1 MAASVDF
8 WFEFASTYS
17 YLAVSRVE
25 QEALA
30 AGVVVAWRPFLLGPI
45 FKEQGWSDSPFNV
58 YPVKGRYMWRDLE
71 RLCDGYG
78 IPFKRPTQFPRN
90 GLLAARVTLAG
101 GDAGWVPGFVK
112 RAYRANFAEDRNI
125 ADAAVLSEL
134 LRDVGADPTTVVAEA
149 GSDAVK
155 AKLRA
160 NTEEAQRLGIFGAP
174 SFVANGELF
183 WGNDRLDDALAWA
196 KRSA

>member
-17 YLAVSRVE
+17 YLAASRVE

-45 FKEQGWSDSPFNV
+45 FKEQGWNDSPFNV
-58 YPVKGRYMWRDLE
+58 YPVKGQYMWRDME
-71 RLCDGYG
+71 RICGKLDL
-78 IPFKRPTQFPRN
+78 PLQRPTQFPRN

-101 GDAGWVPGFVK
+101 GDAGWGPGFVP
-112 RAYRANFAEDRNI
+112 RTSRANFAEDRDI
-125 ADAAVLSEL
+125 ADAAVLGEL
-134 LRDVGADPTTVVAEA
+134 LRDVGADPTAVLAEA

-155 AKLRA
+155 TTLRA

-174 SFVANGELF
+174 SFVANGELY

-196 KRSA
+196 KRTA

>member
-1 MAASVDF
+1 MAPLTF

-17 YLAVSRVE
+17 YVAAWRVE
-25 QEALA
+25 REAKA
-30 AGVVVAWRPFLLGPI
+30 RGIDVTWNSFLLAPI
-45 FKEQGWSDSPFNV
+45 FGAQGWKDSPFNI
-58 YPVKGRYMWRDLE
+58 YPVKGRYMWRDME

-101 GDAGWVPGFVK
+101 GDAGWVPSFVK
-112 RAYRANFAEDRNI
+112 RAYRTNFAEDRDI
-125 ADAAVLSEL
+125 ADAGVLGEL
-134 LRDVGADPTTVVAEA
+134 LRDVGADATAVLAEA
-149 GSDAVK
+149 GSDGVK

-196 KRSA
+196 KRCA